1 MEHLIHDIFVLYAL
15 EDIPGYPHG
24 TWVLVLRN
32 GLAEDFNYFLG
43 RYGAAATHTH
53 DYCTIRSVQATERTK
68 RNTINLF
75 ADGRLTV
82 RSFKDGAYQDE
93 EYRLTADASDAFR
106 DYILHLV
113 PHRNAP
119 DYIYMNELTPFIF
132 EYDTS
137 NNESN
142 YNEFGSAKESF

>member
-93 EYRLTADASDAFR
+93 GDYETRPQSSRKGIGDAR
-106 DYILHLV
+106 
-113 PHRNAP
+113 
-119 DYIYMNELTPFIF
+119 
-132 EYDTS
+132 TS
-137 NNESN
+137 FNSRISCE
-142 YNEFGSAKESF
+142 